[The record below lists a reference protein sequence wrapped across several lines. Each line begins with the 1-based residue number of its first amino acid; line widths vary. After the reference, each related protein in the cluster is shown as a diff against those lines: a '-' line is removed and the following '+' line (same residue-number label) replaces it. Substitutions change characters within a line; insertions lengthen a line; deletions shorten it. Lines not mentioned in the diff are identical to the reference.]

1 MSLSKGNSRPIVF
14 QGAAYRWA
22 VSGDSGCM
30 WLVVERA
37 DAVGQRLEVCFDYAN
52 RIEPR
57 QDGSATLHQQRS
69 ITPGVVARVIEAALS
84 RGWAPIA
91 KGRAPM
97 RIDDGNTIA
106 SSDTN

>member
-1 MSLSKGNSRPIVF
+1 MALSKANSRPIVF

-22 VSGDSGCM
+22 VSGDSGHM

-37 DAVGQRLEVCFDYAN
+37 DAVGQRLELCFDYAD

-84 RGWAPIA
+84 RGWAPTA
-91 KGRAPM
+91 RGRPPM
-97 RIDDGNTIA
+97 RMDDANTITG
-106 SSDTN
+106 SENS